1 MREAAGFEGL
11 IVLGVIY
18 FILSQLQRAGRKAKG
33 GIPAPVPPPA
43 PAGRS
48 ATQEEGLSLETILRE
63 IERVKQQQ
71 QRPQAPAPAQRVPA
85 SARPQGPP
93 SRRSVPP
100 RRPELVQDQ
109 RGPLGRHPDAALP
122 AAEDDE
128 EAVSLDELR
137 VRSEPVP
144 LGLTEAQRRARERQV
159 VDADEGA
166 DAVVQRRIREAQARN
181 RPHAAADHRAFDQRI
196 RTEGAAA
203 APATTRAEQLRQAV
217 IWREILGPPKALDE

>member
-18 FILSQLQRAGRKAKG
+18 FILSRLQRAGRKAKEG
-33 GIPAPVPPPA
+33 GAVPVPPP
-43 PAGRS
+43 PSAGGTGTR
-48 ATQEEGLSLETILRE
+48 EEGLSLETILRE

-71 QRPQAPAPAQRVPA
+71 QRPQAPAQAQRVPA
-85 SARPQGPP
+85 PARPQGPP
-93 SRRSVPP
+93 SRRSVPA

-109 RGPLGRHPDAALP
+109 RGPLGRRPDAALP
-122 AAEDDE
+122 SAEDDE

-137 VRSEPVP
+137 VRGEAVP
-144 LGLTEAQRRARERQV
+144 LGLTEAERRKRERQV
-159 VDADEGA
+159 VDEDEQA
-166 DAVVQRRIREAQARN
+166 EAVAQRRFREAEARN

-196 RTEGAAA
+196 RAEGAAS

-217 IWREILGPPKALDE
+217 IWREILGPPKALDG